1 MMNRLEYLPDELQE
15 KIYYETHKLKCKD
28 VFEDIKEFKHKQICY
43 NYDCYLIMI
52 ETLYNSE
59 MSQKELGDYF
69 VALDRIN
76 GKTFDTMIEVLI
88 VNKYYNL
95 YFDTLALY
103 F

>member
-15 KIYYETHKLKCKD
+15 KIYYETHQLKCKD
-28 VFEDIKEFKHKQICY
+28 VFEDIKEFKHKKIGY
-43 NYDCYLIMI
+43 NDNCYLIMI
-52 ETLYNSE
+52 EALYNSE

-76 GKTFDTMIEVLI
+76 GKTFDTMFEVLI

-95 YFDTLALY
+95 FFDTLALY

>member
-1 MMNRLEYLPDELQE
+1 MNRLEYLPDELQE

-28 VFEDIKEFKHKQICY
+28 VFEDIKEFKQKQIDY
-43 NYDCYLIMI
+43 NDDCYLIMI
-52 ETLYNSE
+52 EALYNGE

-76 GKTFDTMIEVLI
+76 GKTFDTMFEVLI

-95 YFDTLALY
+95 FFDTLALY